1 MEMFAKLGVLVY
13 NLSRNNMEGS
23 IMKISNEEV
32 KHIAKLAK
40 LSLTEEEVEK
50 FSNELGQIATFVEQL
65 NEVDTSGAKPTAHVV
80 DKQNVFRKDEKK
92 ESFPREQILKNAP
105 SKEAGCI
112 SVPKVVE

>member
-1 MEMFAKLGVLVY
+1 
-13 NLSRNNMEGS
+13 
-23 IMKISNEEV
+23 MKISNEEV

-40 LSLTEEEVEK
+40 LSLSDEEVEK
-50 FSNELGQIATFVEQL
+50 YSKDLGDIATFVEQL
-65 NEVDTSGAKPTAHVV
+65 NEIDISGVEPTAHIL
-80 DKQNVFRKDEKK
+80 DKKNVFRKDEKK